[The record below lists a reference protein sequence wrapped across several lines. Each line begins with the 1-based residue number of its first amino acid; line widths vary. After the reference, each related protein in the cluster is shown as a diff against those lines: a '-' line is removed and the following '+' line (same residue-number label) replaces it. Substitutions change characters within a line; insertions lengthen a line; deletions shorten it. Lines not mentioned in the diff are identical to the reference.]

1 MAQNPDNKELR
12 LQALQAL
19 TEGREEMSLEVN
31 LIQEE
36 LSPARVLK
44 RVVDR
49 HAGLL
54 TVLAITAGVIPALL
68 IIRSRRSRTVAAV
81 TVPPPK
87 PVVGALL
94 LGAAGLLAR
103 SITPVLIKSIILP
116 RVRDFMARSQ
126 PETTNADQG

>member
-19 TEGREEMSLEVN
+19 TEGREEMSIEVN
-31 LIQEE
+31 LIREE
-36 LSPARVLK
+36 LSPAQVLK

-54 TVLAITAGVIPALL
+54 AVLAITAGVIPALL

-81 TVPPPK
+81 AAPQPK
-87 PVVGALL
+87 PVLSALL
-94 LGAAGLLAR
+94 AGAVGLLAR
-103 SITPVLIKSIILP
+103 SVTPVLIKSVILP
-116 RVRDFMARSQ
+116 RIHDLIARSQ